1 MLFILA
7 TVLGV
12 LLGIFIP
19 YTFSIVFA
27 SYVAVGI
34 LAGLDSVFGAFVAI
48 VKHKFNMTIFIT
60 GFFGNAA
67 MAIILTYIGKLLGID
82 IIMAAVVVFGGRLFA
97 NFAYL
102 RRSYLLP
109 NEEMLMKKIKLP
121 SIRRKG
127 C

>member
-1 MLFILA
+1 MVFILA
-7 TVLGV
+7 TIVGI
-12 LLGIFIP
+12 LLGIFLP
-19 YTFSIVFA
+19 FTFSALFS

-48 VKHKFNMTIFIT
+48 IKHKFNMKIFIT

-102 RRSYLLP
+102 RRSYILP

-127 C
+127 Y